1 MYVITGA
8 TGHTGKTATDKLLA
22 TGAKVRVIGRD
33 AKRLEQFARQGA
45 EAVVADMTDASALER
60 AFSGARAVYA
70 VMPPDISAPDVRAYQ
85 EKVTDS
91 LAAAIR
97 NNGIAYA
104 VALSSTG
111 ADKTYGTGPVLGVHG
126 LEKKLEAIAGLNALS
141 LRCGYFMEN
150 LLPQIGIIQS
160 LGFMAGPVRADVP
173 LPMIATSDIGAVAAE
188 SLAKLDFVGKQTREL
203 LGARHV
209 TYTEAAKI
217 IGNAIGKPD
226 LTYRQLPGSVLKP
239 AMMQMGMSS
248 NMVDLLLEMSEAL
261 NTGHMK
267 SEEPRSARNTTA
279 TTLETFVAEVFAPA
293 YRGKAAGAS
302 TA

>member
-8 TGHTGKTATDKLLA
+8 TGHTGRVAAEKLLA

-33 AKRLEQFARQGA
+33 AKRLEQFSREGA
-45 EAVVADMTDASALER
+45 EAVVADMTDAAALEK
-60 AFSGARAVYA
+60 ACSGARAVYA
-70 VMPPDISAPDVRAYQ
+70 VMPPNVSAPDVRAYQ
-85 EKVTDS
+85 EQVTDS

-97 NNGIAYA
+97 KNGVGYA

-111 ADKTYGTGPVLGVHG
+111 ADKTYGTGPVMGVHG
-126 LEKKLEAIAGLNALS
+126 LEKKLGSIDGLNVLS

-150 LLPQIGIIQS
+150 LLPQVGIVQS
-160 LGFMAGPVRADVP
+160 LGFMAGPVRPDVP
-173 LPMIATSDIGAVAAE
+173 LPMIATSDIGETAAE

-209 TYTEAAKI
+209 TYTEAARI
-217 IGNAIGKPD
+217 IGAAIGKPD
-226 LTYRQLPGSVLKP
+226 LTYRQVPASVLKP

-248 NMVDLLLEMSEAL
+248 NMVDLLLEMSDAL

-267 SEEPRSARNTTA
+267 SQEPRSARNTTA

-293 YRGKAAGAS
+293 YRGKAAGA
-302 TA
+302 

>member
-8 TGHTGKTATDKLLA
+8 TGNTGSVAAEKLLA
-22 TGAKVRVIGRD
+22 SGAKVRVIGRD
-33 AKRLEQFARQGA
+33 AKRLERFSKKGA
-45 EAVVADMTDASALER
+45 EAVVADVTDPAALQK
-60 AFSGARAVYA
+60 AFAGARAAFA
-70 VMPPDISAPDVRAYQ
+70 VIPPNISAPDVRAYQ
-85 EKVTDS
+85 ERVTDS

-97 NNGIAYA
+97 NNGILYA
-104 VALSSTG
+104 VAISSTG
-111 ADKTYGTGPVLGVHG
+111 ADKPYGTGPVMG
-126 LEKKLEAIAGLNALS
+126 LHSLEQKLESIKGLNTLS

-150 LLPQIGIIQS
+150 LVPQIGVIQS
-160 LGFMAGPVRADVP
+160 LGSMAGPVRADVL

-188 SLAKLDFVGKQTREL
+188 SLAKLDFTGMQTREL

-217 IGNAIGKPD
+217 IGAAVGKPD
-226 LTYRQLPGSVLKP
+226 LTYRQAPAAMLKP

-248 NMVDLLLEMSEAL
+248 NMVDLLLEMCDAL

-267 SEEPRSARNTTA
+267 SQEPRSARNTTA

-293 YRGKAAGAS
+293 YRGKAAGA
-302 TA
+302 

>member
-8 TGHTGKTATDKLLA
+8 TGHTGKVAAEKLLA

-33 AKRLEQFARQGA
+33 AKRLEQFAQKGA
-45 EAVVADMTDASALER
+45 ETFVADMVDTAALQK

-70 VMPPDISAPDVRAYQ
+70 VMPPNVSAEDVRGFQ

-97 NNGIAYA
+97 NNGIGYA

-111 ADKTYGTGPVLGVHG
+111 ADKTYGTGPVVGVHNF
-126 LEKKLEAIAGLNALS
+126 EKKLESMDGLNSLS

-173 LPMIATSDIGAVAAE
+173 LPMIATTDIGAVAAE

-248 NMVDLLLEMSEAL
+248 NMVDLLLEMCEAL

-267 SEEPRSARNTTA
+267 SQEPRSTRNTTA

-302 TA
+302 TG

>member
-1 MYVITGA
+1 MHVITGA
-8 TGHTGKTATDKLLA
+8 TGHTGSIAAENLLA
-22 TGAKVRVIGRD
+22 SGAKVRVIGRD
-33 AKRLEQFARQGA
+33 AKRLERFSRAGA
-45 EAVVADMTDASALER
+45 EAVVADMTDEAALEA

-70 VMPPDISAPDVRAYQ
+70 VMPPNISAPDVRTYQ
-85 EKVTDS
+85 ERVTDS
-91 LAAAIR
+91 LASAIR
-97 NNGIAYA
+97 NNGVAYA

-111 ADKTYGTGPVLGVHG
+111 ADKTFGTGPVLGVHS
-126 LEKKLEAIAGLNALS
+126 LEKKLESIGGLNTLS

-173 LPMIATSDIGAVAAE
+173 LPMIATSDIGDVAAE
-188 SLAKLDFVGKQTREL
+188 SLAKLDFVGMQTREL

-209 TYTEAAKI
+209 TMTEAAKI
-217 IGNAIGKPD
+217 IGVAIGKPD
-226 LTYRQLPGSVLKP
+226 LSYRQVPSSVLKP

-248 NMVDLLLEMSEAL
+248 DMVDLLMEMSEAL

-267 SEEPRSARNTTA
+267 SQEPRSARNTTA

-293 YRGKAAGAS
+293 YRGKAAGA
-302 TA
+302 

>member
-1 MYVITGA
+1 MYIITGA
-8 TGHTGKTATDKLLA
+8 TGHTGSIAAEKLLA
-22 TGAKVRVIGRD
+22 TGAKVRVIGRE
-33 AKRLEQFARQGA
+33 AKRLERFSRAGA
-45 EAVVADMTDASALER
+45 EAVVADMTDAAALEA

-70 VMPPDISAPDVRAYQ
+70 VMPPNLSAPDVRAYQ
-85 EKVTDS
+85 ERLTDS
-91 LAAAIR
+91 LASAIR
-97 NNGIAYA
+97 NNGVGYV

-126 LEKKLEAIAGLNALS
+126 LEKKLESIDGLNMLS

-173 LPMIATSDIGAVAAE
+173 LPMIATSDIGDVAAE
-188 SLAKLDFVGKQTREL
+188 SLAKLDFVGMQTREL

-209 TYTEAAKI
+209 TFTEASKI
-217 IGNAIGKPD
+217 IGTAIGKPD
-226 LTYRQLPGSVLKP
+226 LAYRQVPASALKP

-248 NMVDLLLEMSEAL
+248 DMVDQLMEMSEAL

-267 SEEPRSARNTTA
+267 SQEPRSARNTTA
-279 TTLETFVAEVFAPA
+279 TTLETYVAEVLAPA
-293 YRGKAAGAS
+293 YRGKAAGA
-302 TA
+302 

>member
-70 VMPPDISAPDVRAYQ
+70 VMPPNISAADVRAYQ
-85 EKVTDS
+85 EQVTDS

-217 IGNAIGKPD
+217 IGTAIGKPD
-226 LTYRQLPGSVLKP
+226 LAYRQVPASVLKP
-239 AMMQMGMSS
+239 PMMQMGMSS
-248 NMVDLLLEMSEAL
+248 NMVDLLLEMSDAL

-267 SEEPRSARNTTA
+267 SQEPRSARNTTA

-293 YRGKAAGAS
+293 YRGKAAGA
-302 TA
+302 

>member
-8 TGHTGKTATDKLLA
+8 TGNTGSVAAEKLLA
-22 TGAKVRVIGRD
+22 SGAKVRVIGRD
-33 AKRLEQFARQGA
+33 AKRLERFSKKGA
-45 EAVVADMTDASALER
+45 EAVVADMTDPAALQK
-60 AFSGARAVYA
+60 AFAGARAAFA
-70 VMPPDISAPDVRAYQ
+70 VIPPNISAPDVRAYQ
-85 EKVTDS
+85 ERVTDS

-97 NNGIAYA
+97 NNGILYA
-104 VALSSTG
+104 VAISSTG
-111 ADKTYGTGPVLGVHG
+111 ADKSYGTGPVMG
-126 LEKKLEAIAGLNALS
+126 LHSLEQKLESIKGLNTLS

-150 LLPQIGIIQS
+150 LVPQIGVIQS
-160 LGFMAGPVRADVP
+160 LGSMAGPVRADVP

-188 SLAKLDFVGKQTREL
+188 SLAKLDFTGMQTREL

-217 IGNAIGKPD
+217 IGAAIGKPD
-226 LTYRQLPGSVLKP
+226 LAYRQAPAAMLKP

-248 NMVDLLLEMSEAL
+248 NMVDLLLEMCDAL

-267 SEEPRSARNTTA
+267 SQEPRSARNTTA

-293 YRGKAAGAS
+293 YRGKAAGA
-302 TA
+302 

>member
-97 NNGIAYA
+97 NNGISFA

-217 IGNAIGKPD
+217 IGTAIGKPD
-226 LTYRQLPGSVLKP
+226 LAYRQVPASVLKP
-239 AMMQMGMSS
+239 PMMQMGMSS
-248 NMVDLLLEMSEAL
+248 NMVDLLLEMSDAL

-267 SEEPRSARNTTA
+267 SQEPRSARNTTA

-293 YRGKAAGAS
+293 YRGKAAGA
-302 TA
+302 

>member
-8 TGHTGKTATDKLLA
+8 TGNTGKVAAEKLLA

-33 AKRLEQFARQGA
+33 AERLERFSQKGA
-45 EAVVADMTDASALER
+45 EAVVADMTDAAALEK

-70 VMPPDISAPDVRAYQ
+70 VMPPNLSTQDVRAFQ

-91 LAAAIR
+91 LTAAIR
-97 NNGIAYA
+97 NNGIGYA
-104 VALSSTG
+104 VVLSSTG
-111 ADKTYGTGPVLGVHG
+111 ADKTYGTGPVLGAHSF
-126 LEKKLEAIAGLNALS
+126 EKKLESIDGLNSLS

-173 LPMIATSDIGAVAAE
+173 LPMIATSDIGAAAAE
-188 SLAKLDFVGKQTREL
+188 LLAKLDFVGVQTREL

-217 IGNAIGKPD
+217 IGIAIGKPE
-226 LTYRQLPGSVLKP
+226 LTYRQVPASALKP

-267 SEEPRSARNTTA
+267 SQESRSARNTTA

-293 YRGKAAGAS
+293 YRGKAVGAS

>member
-1 MYVITGA
+1 MFVITGA
-8 TGHTGKTATDKLLA
+8 TGHTGKVAAEKLLA

-33 AKRLEQFARQGA
+33 AKRLERFLRAGA
-45 EAVVADMTDASALER
+45 EAVVADMTDAAALEK
-60 AFSGARAVYA
+60 ALSGARAVYA
-70 VMPPDISAPDVRAYQ
+70 VMPPNVSAADVRAYQ
-85 EKVTDS
+85 EQVTDS
-91 LAAAIR
+91 LASAIR

-111 ADKTYGTGPVLGVHG
+111 ADKTYGTGPVLGVHS
-126 LEKKLEAIAGLNALS
+126 LEKKLESIGGLNTLS

-160 LGFMAGPVRADVP
+160 LGFMTGPVRADVP
-173 LPMIATSDIGAVAAE
+173 LPMIATSDIGDVTAE
-188 SLAKLDFVGKQTREL
+188 SLAKLDFVGMQTREL

-217 IGNAIGKPD
+217 IGTAIGRPD
-226 LTYRQLPGSVLKP
+226 LSYRQVPASVLKP
-239 AMMQMGMSS
+239 PMMQMGMSS

-261 NTGHMK
+261 NSGHMK
-267 SEEPRSARNTTA
+267 SQEPRSGRNTTA

-293 YRGKAAGAS
+293 YRGKAAGA
-302 TA
+302 

>member
-1 MYVITGA
+1 MYIITGA
-8 TGHTGKTATDKLLA
+8 TGHTGSIAAEKLLA

-33 AKRLEQFARQGA
+33 AKRLERFSRAGA
-45 EAVVADMTDASALER
+45 EAVVADMTDAAALEA

-70 VMPPDISAPDVRAYQ
+70 VMPPNLSAPDVRAYQ
-85 EKVTDS
+85 ERLTDA
-91 LAAAIR
+91 LASAIR
-97 NNGIAYA
+97 NNGVGYV

-111 ADKTYGTGPVLGVHG
+111 ADKIYGTGPVLGVHG
-126 LEKKLEAIAGLNALS
+126 LEKKLESIDGLNTLS

-173 LPMIATSDIGAVAAE
+173 LPMIATSDIGDVAAE
-188 SLAKLDFVGKQTREL
+188 SLAKLDFVGMQTREL

-209 TYTEAAKI
+209 TYTEASKI
-217 IGNAIGKPD
+217 IGTAIGKPD
-226 LTYRQLPGSVLKP
+226 LAYRQVPASVLKP

-248 NMVDLLLEMSEAL
+248 AMVDLLMEMSEAL

-267 SEEPRSARNTTA
+267 SQEPRSARNTTA
-279 TTLETFVAEVFAPA
+279 TTLETYVAEVFAPA
-293 YRGKAAGAS
+293 YRGKAAGA
-302 TA
+302 